1 MVGSVI
7 VVIFLLA
14 IVALK
19 SSKLSFIL
27 FGVALSIFLLFLF
40 KLVGLVLLLIIGAL
54 VWFCSNA

>member
-27 FGVALSIFLLFLF
+27 FGIALSIFLLFLF
-40 KLVGLVLLLIIGAL
+40 KLAGLVLLFIIGAL

>member
-7 VVIFLLA
+7 VFIFLLA

-27 FGVALSIFLLFLF
+27 FGVALAIFLLFLF
-40 KLVGLVLLLIIGAL
+40 KLAGLVLLLIIGAL

>member
-7 VVIFLLA
+7 VLIFLLV

-19 SSKLSFIL
+19 SSKLSFVL
-27 FGVALSIFLLFLF
+27 FGIALTIFLLFLF
-40 KLVGLVLLLIIGAL
+40 KLAGLVLLLIIGAL

>member
-7 VVIFLLA
+7 VVVFLLA

-27 FGVALSIFLLFLF
+27 FGIALSIFLLFLF

>member
-7 VVIFLLA
+7 VVVFLLA

-19 SSKLSFIL
+19 SSKLSFVL
-27 FGVALSIFLLFLF
+27 FGIALTIFLLFLF
-40 KLVGLVLLLIIGAL
+40 KLAGLVLLLIIGAL